1 MGATQELDDVSRD
14 RARELADVIA
24 TRWLTKQYSGYQ
36 NRAIC
41 VNIVSMD
48 GYIVTSEMDEIVGVT
63 YICYIDVVT
72 SIS

>member
-1 MGATQELDDVSRD
+1 MGAIQELDDVSHD

-24 TRWLTKQYSGYQ
+24 TRTKQYGGCQ